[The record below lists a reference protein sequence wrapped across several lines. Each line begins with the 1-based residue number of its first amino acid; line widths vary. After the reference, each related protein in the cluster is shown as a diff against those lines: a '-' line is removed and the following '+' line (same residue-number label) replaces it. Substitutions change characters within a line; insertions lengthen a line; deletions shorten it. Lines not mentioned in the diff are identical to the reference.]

1 MNQSAHHSQRFPSQ
15 MSCRTPLKACK
26 SWTTLSKQ
34 ASAHNGSILAI
45 GKHAN
50 QNLLPGSSL
59 GGLRDAPTASGENLC
74 AEFFS
79 KKYCFSK
86 FSFSG
91 QNFHQK
97 NPGSIPRDAQ
107 AEFEAI
113 RSFIDAC
120 LVSSSS
126 KFLDRLC
133 HIHACNL
140 TVNSSSDGFSR

>member
-1 MNQSAHHSQRFPSQ
+1 MICCEPHMNQSAHHSQRFPSQ

-74 AEFFS
+74 AEFSPRNIAFQNS
-79 KKYCFSK
+79 RFQDRTSTKK
-86 FSFSG
+86 
-91 QNFHQK
+91 
-97 NPGSIPRDAQ
+97 IR
-107 AEFEAI
+107 EAFPEM
-113 RSFIDAC
+113 RRP
-120 LVSSSS
+120 SS
-126 KFLDRLC
+126 KQFVHSLMHVLSQ
-133 HIHACNL
+133 A
-140 TVNSSSDGFSR
+140 VPSF